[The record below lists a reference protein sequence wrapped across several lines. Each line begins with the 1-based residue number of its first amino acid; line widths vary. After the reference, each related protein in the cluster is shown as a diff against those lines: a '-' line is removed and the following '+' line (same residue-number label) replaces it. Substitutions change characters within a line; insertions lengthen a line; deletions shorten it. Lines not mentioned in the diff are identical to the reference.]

1 MKEIP
6 GMKNEKVLCCRLF
19 KKLFQMYAHNVVNF
33 DVDVG
38 APIVSLGGY

>member
-19 KKLFQMYAHNVVNF
+19 IFKKLFQMYAHNVVKF

-38 APIVSLGGY
+38 AP